1 MSPPLLGVGEEE
13 GQSNVTILASSASME
28 SVCQISSGLKE
39 RNYMGL
45 SECSSVDSSAISTDS
60 DGNKSSLNL
69 KATELRLG
77 LPGFLSPGREPEL
90 CLLSSTKLDEKPLFP
105 LHPSKD
111 LTYTSSQKTVVSGN
125 KRGFADAMNGFSE
138 VKTPTFSEGIGIF
151 LLVGLT
157 QKLFNLLYRGN
168 FLQTQR

>member
-45 SECSSVDSSAISTDS
+45 SECSSVYTSTDS
-60 DGNKSSLNL
+60 DGNKSILNL

-77 LPGFLSPGREPEL
+77 LPGSRSPEREPEL
-90 CLLSSTKLDEKPLFP
+90 CLLSSAKLDEKPLFP

-111 LTYTSSQKTVVSGN
+111 LTYTASQKTIVSGN

-138 VKTPTFSEGIGIF
+138 VKTCTFSE
-151 LLVGLT
+151 
-157 QKLFNLLYRGN
+157 
-168 FLQTQR
+168 